1 VLPFTKRNVRSEDD
15 QDELLETGEIE
26 VVQTELRAAVEGARP
41 QVQQARAKTEQQYGQ
56 RRASVRKIGSPGSPG
71 GGPSSGPQSNS
82 QAQGPASAPR
92 YHSSIGGSVSL
103 GAINEALGAMSTEP
117 AFADRDERPVAP
129 QPRAIVRTPAPAP
142 SPLLAPPPSR
152 ASTRLP
158 SPTAA
163 MSAAPP
169 RRRDDDATIAR
180 PLSSRPPPVAETRAR
195 RVSPPAGGIAVPTPL
210 DELEQTNAVMPLSM
224 PAMDAMTDEVF
235 ANAPSAGATGFQLQT
250 PPTIMAG
257 GGAMSTEFRAQVLQ
271 QMQAARAGQAQTAMD
286 QMIAQQLANV
296 QRAQPIPDP
305 SSPAVTQLSAQAF
318 PAQALTDVAGP
329 AFPISPT
336 GGAASSPMPGAIRP
350 PGTPLS
356 TSNVDPPGTAVTART
371 KVRFGNPA
379 MSWAAGLL
387 VVGACV
393 GAAVFVMWRND
404 SRAEA
409 AAQAARSVQAAAAAQ
424 QAQMASTGT
433 YLGQNG
439 LPATGAA
446 PAVPSPANPQAAAA
460 AAPYGGIPT
469 TGAAG
474 NIAAPSAST
483 SAAAAALTAA
493 ALNDGTTGMG
503 GTLAPGNG
511 SQPVMALTPA
521 QLAVMTG
528 GAPAAAAAAP
538 PPAAAAAA
546 APAGGSGAA
555 DDGSSHHHHHAAA
568 VAANDTPAPRPAPAP
583 RAAAPAPAPRP
594 APAPVARKAAPAAGS
609 DDMDSAAK
617 ALAKAQLEQSL

>member
-1 VLPFTKRNVRSEDD
+1 MLPFTKRNVRSEDD

-41 QVQQARAKTEQQYGQ
+41 QVRAKTEQQYGQ
-56 RRASVRKIGSPGSPG
+56 RRASVRKIGSPGS
-71 GGPSSGPQSNS
+71 GPSSGPMS
-82 QAQGPASAPR
+82 QAQGPASAQR

-103 GAINEALGAMSTEP
+103 GAINEALGAMNTEP

-152 ASTRLP
+152 AST
-158 SPTAA
+158 A
-163 MSAAPP
+163 
-169 RRRDDDATIAR
+169 RRDDDATIAR
-180 PLSSRPPPVAETRAR
+180 PLSSPPPPAVQARAAR
-195 RVSPPAGGIAVPTPL
+195 MSPPAAGFAVPTPPPFE
-210 DELEQTNAVMPLSM
+210 DLEQTNAVMPLSM
-224 PAMDAMTDEVF
+224 PAMDAVTDEVH
-235 ANAPSAGATGFQLQT
+235 ANTSGATSFQLQT

-257 GGAMSTEFRAQVLQ
+257 GAAMSTEFRAQVLQ
-271 QMQAARAGQAQTAMD
+271 QMQAARAGQTQTAMD
-286 QMIAQQLANV
+286 QLIAQQLANV

-305 SSPAVTQLSAQAF
+305 SSHAVTQLSAQAAQAV

-329 AFPISPT
+329 AFPISPI
-336 GGAASSPMPGAIRP
+336 GVAATSPMPGAIRP

-446 PAVPSPANPQAAAA
+446 PAVASGAAIAANPQSG
-460 AAPYGGIPT
+460 APFGGLPA

-474 NIAAPSAST
+474 NVAAPSAST
-483 SAAAAALTAA
+483 TAAAAALTAA

-503 GTLAPGNG
+503 GTLTPGNG

-528 GAPAAAAAAP
+528 GAPAPAAAAP
-538 PPAAAAAA
+538 PPVAVAATPAAAAT
-546 APAGGSGAA
+546 PAGGAAAA
-555 DDGSSHHHHHAAA
+555 DDGSHHHHHAAA
-568 VAANDTPAPRPAPAP
+568 PVAANDPPAPAPRPAPAPAPAP
-583 RAAAPAPAPRP
+583 RAAAPAPAPKP
-594 APAPVARKAAPAAGS
+594 APAPVAKKAAPAAGS